1 MKYVVYWE
9 MCPEDFDKIIPLFKK
24 MQELRDTK
32 DYPKALAPT
41 YAFAGQLSGF
51 TLYEVDDPQ
60 QILDAVEVP
69 IANRIGAENGAWAI
83 MGEALA
89 DERHIQFP
97 PKRVIPCAAA
107 QFFLFVC
114 HNWSD
119 SDAQILRVKEMLHQ

>member
-9 MCPEDFDKIIPLFKK
+9 MCPEDLDKLIPLFKK

-60 QILDAVEVP
+60 QITNFYFHYHPLLKMKWKP
-69 IANRIGAENGAWAI
+69 IEEANNVVATYI
-83 MGEALA
+83 
-89 DERHIQFP
+89 
-97 PKRVIPCAAA
+97 K
-107 QFFLFVC
+107 
-114 HNWSD
+114 S
-119 SDAQILRVKEMLHQ
+119 KK